1 MIGKTIAAVTALTLA
16 GTMVFAAGPGSGR
29 SERHGREGQ
38 GDRMAR
44 MAEQLQLSD
53 AQVDQ
58 LKQMR
63 QADMERNR
71 ANRQKAQTLAKQ
83 WVELSDK
90 GDTKGAENLQK
101 QLSTMREEAQIRR
114 LAERGSFEAI
124 LTDEQKQKL
133 EQLRA
138 ERPRHHEG
146 RGGAN
151 DAPPAPPEN

>member
-1 MIGKTIAAVTALTLA
+1 MTGKTIAAVAALTLA

-44 MAEQLQLSD
+44 MAEDLQLSD

-58 LKQMR
+58 IKQMR

-90 GDTKGAENLQK
+90 GDVKGAENIQK
-101 QLSTMREEAQIRR
+101 QLASMKEEGQIRR
-114 LAERGSFEAI
+114 LAERGKFEAL
-124 LTDEQKQKL
+124 LTEEQKEKL
-133 EQLRA
+133 EQLKA
-138 ERPRHHEG
+138 DRPRPREG
-146 RGGAN
+146 RGG
-151 DAPPAPPEN
+151 DDEAPPPEK